1 MHPQKLILASTGVC
15 LLLVAVS
22 ASVHAEQLPLKTYTI
37 ADGLARDSVNWI
49 MQDSLGFLWFCT
61 SEGLSRFDGYTFT
74 NYGVDQG
81 LPSRE
86 LNYMIEA
93 HDGDYWIA
101 TSYGLVRFNPRRAA
115 TTQQTQA
122 EPMFVVYRPSE
133 QIYARHFTF
142 LLEDRAGVIW
152 GGTRAG
158 LFKFTISASKARLT
172 HVGWGESAVKSQSLG
187 SALLD

>member
-1 MHPQKLILASTGVC
+1 MRPQNLILASTGVC
-15 LLLVAVS
+15 LLLLSVS

-93 HDGDYWIA
+93 HDGVYWIA
-101 TSYGLVRFNPRRAA
+101 TSYGLVRFNPQIAA
-115 TTQQTQA
+115 TTQQAQA
-122 EPMFVVYRPSE
+122 EPMLVVYRPSE
-133 QIYARHFTF
+133 QIYARGFTG
-142 LLEDRAGVIW
+142 LLEERAGGTW
-152 GGTRAG
+152 GGATGGHIRV
-158 LFKFTISASKARLT
+158 T
-172 HVGWGESAVKSQSLG
+172 
-187 SALLD
+187 